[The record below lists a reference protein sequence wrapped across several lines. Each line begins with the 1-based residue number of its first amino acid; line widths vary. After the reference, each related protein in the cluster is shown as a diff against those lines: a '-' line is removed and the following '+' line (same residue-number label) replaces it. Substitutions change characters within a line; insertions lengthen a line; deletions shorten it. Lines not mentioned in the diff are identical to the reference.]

1 MAQVRKVTASGFEIR
16 LDEWDNL
23 DGRHGLET
31 VSYVAAEPGRHRLG
45 GVTLEAGAL
54 TADGSWRNA
63 RFGDPFGTAPVVLPQ
78 VTSAHDLHATN
89 VRLREVN
96 AAGFQ
101 LRLQE
106 HEARERA
113 GHRHAQETVHY
124 IALSRG
130 RGSIAG
136 RQIVVGLTPADV
148 TDRWRSVAFG
158 RTLAAP
164 RLIAA
169 GQTTGDRDPVTVRC
183 SALTSMGAKVRM
195 QEEQSRDRE
204 TAHGR
209 ERVGWVAVG
218 AR

>member
-1 MAQVRKVTASGFEIR
+1 VHKKLSARCT
-16 LDEWDNL
+16 
-23 DGRHGLET
+23 
-31 VSYVAAEPGRHRLG
+31 PG
-45 GVTLEAGAL
+45 
-54 TADGSWRNA
+54 GS
-63 RFGDPFGTAPVVLPQ
+63 TEVV
-78 VTSAHDLHATN
+78 
-89 VRLREVN
+89 
-96 AAGFQ
+96 
-101 LRLQE
+101 
-106 HEARERA
+106 
-113 GHRHAQETVHY
+113 
-124 IALSRG
+124 
-130 RGSIAG
+130 
-136 RQIVVGLTPADV
+136 VVGLTPADV

-169 GQTTGDRDPVTVRC
+169 GQTTGDQDPVTVRY